1 MSIAPDQEATPNLS
15 QNSHSMEII
24 CSKDIKI
31 KEIIICIHKTNIHKV
46 FTLIPHKF
54 AEQGHFPPFVFAT
67 AVGHSSCFFSQRAPL
82 VCRANKLHPS
92 GA

>member
-1 MSIAPDQEATPNLS
+1 MSTAPDQEATPNLS
-15 QNSHSMEII
+15 QTSHSMEII
-24 CSKDIKI
+24 RSKDINS
-31 KEIIICIHKTNIHKV
+31 KEIIICIYKNNIHKV

-67 AVGHSSCFFSQRAPL
+67 AVGHSTCFFPQRAPL
-82 VCRANKLHPS
+82 VCRADKLHPS